1 MLPPI
6 HVKPATAS
14 FRAAAVG
21 NQGRVLEQHSQ
32 LFESLANTVTA
43 LTTQQS
49 DQHSQLAQ
57 ITASL
62 QDIATQHAQLRVA
75 NPASLASANQAPV
88 SAPVIAPSAATF
100 PVSKP
105 DKYDG
110 SPDLCRGFLLQMS
123 LFFANSPVSVDAA
136 RISFFISRL
145 TGKALDWATAIWP
158 SIEGCT
164 YEHFLREFK
173 LVFDHPHHGQSQ
185 GELLVQLRQGN
196 RSVSD
201 YALEFRTLAAG
212 SGWNEP
218 ALSPLHP
225 SRPAPRPR
233 GRPRRKFPIRRGSGS
248 VHSLSSVRGSRRGR
262 PRSRVSVHSVPASGP
277 PVQSATG
284 GDGAVSFCHPHPSVS
299 SDSLE
304 GGTVT
309 QPCAPST
316 LPDSNRVT
324 LRRSDSPVF

>member
-1 MLPPI
+1 MYGWTVSWLRTRTVFLTTFSVICEITVAAILLAVSVSLPAN
-6 HVKPATAS
+6 KPVCIFNSARVTPHYLAS
-14 FRAAAVG
+14 QNTSPGVMAEFNDLQQAVG

-62 QDIATQHAQLRVA
+62 QDIAAQLTQLRVA
-75 NPASLASANQAPV
+75 TPASLASANQAPV
-88 SAPVIAPSAATF
+88 SSTAIAPSSACF

-123 LFFANSPVSVDAA
+123 LFFVNSPVSVDAA

-145 TGKALDWATAIWP
+145 TGKALDWATAIWS
-158 SIEGCT
+158 SIENST
-164 YEHFLREFK
+164 YEHFLREFR

-196 RSVSD
+196 RPVSD
-201 YALEFRTLAAG
+201 FALEFRTLAAG
-212 SGWNEP
+212 TGIPGPLDETSLG
-218 ALSPLHP
+218 SPPPPPVAVDGGPVYAVERLLD
-225 SRPAPRPR
+225 SRR
-233 GRPRRKFPIRRGSGS
+233 RRG
-248 VHSLSSVRGSRRGR
+248 
-262 PRSRVSVHSVPASGP
+262 A
-277 PVQSATG
+277 
-284 GDGAVSFCHPHPSVS
+284 
-299 SDSLE
+299 LE
-304 GGTVT
+304 YLVD
-309 QPCAPST
+309 P
-316 LPDSNRVT
+316 
-324 LRRSDSPVF
+324 